1 MTIQDLGSI
10 GEFVAAIATV
20 VTLAYLAVQIRQNT
34 KQARLTTMRELVASV
49 QDGFAPLYN
58 PGYARVFRLGRH
70 HPDELDEDELSAFNM
85 LLDRQLYSF
94 QNLVYQYE
102 SGSVDEEIFRSTLST
117 FRRLLSTPGGAAWW
131 RDSASDLTPT
141 TRRYFENSS

>member
-34 KQARLTTMRELVASV
+34 KQARLTAMRELVASV

-70 HPDELDEDELSAFNM
+70 HPDQLDKEEQAAFHM
-85 LLDRQLYSF
+85 LLDRQMYNF

-102 SGSVDEEIFRSTLST
+102 SGSVDEEIFQSTLST
-117 FRRLLSTPGGAAWW
+117 FRRMLSTAGGAAWW
-131 RDSASDLTPT
+131 REHSSHVTPT
-141 TRRYFENSS
+141 TRRYFEDGS

>member
-34 KQARLTTMRELVASV
+34 KEARLTTMRELVASV
-49 QDGFAPLYN
+49 QDGFSPLYN

-70 HPDELDEDELSAFNM
+70 HPEELDEDELSAFKM
-85 LLDRQLYSF
+85 LLDRQFYSF

-102 SGSVDEEIFRSTLST
+102 SGSVDEEIFQSTLSM
-117 FRRLLSTPGGAAWW
+117 FQRLVSTPGGAAWW
-131 RDSASDLTPT
+131 RDSASDLTPS
-141 TRRYFENSS
+141 TRRHLEHDS